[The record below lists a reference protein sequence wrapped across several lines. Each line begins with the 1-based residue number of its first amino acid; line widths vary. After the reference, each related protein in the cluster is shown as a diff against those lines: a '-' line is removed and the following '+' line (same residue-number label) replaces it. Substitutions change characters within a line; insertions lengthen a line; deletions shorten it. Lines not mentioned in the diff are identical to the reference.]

1 MTSLNGIPMKW
12 ASLNV
17 AAGDGKIK
25 SGVFWC
31 ERDARQEDKCVM
43 D

>member
-25 SGVFWC
+25 SGVFLC
-31 ERDARQEDKCVM
+31 ERDARQEDECVM